1 MRQSQRE
8 TLAATLFLFP
18 NILGFLIFILGPAIF
33 SIAMGF
39 TDWTGLT
46 SAEWIGINNYVQLLN
61 DKVFLKSLRNT
72 VVYTLEFTPL
82 VILAS
87 LALALFFNRKLW
99 GINIFRVLCFLPIV
113 TDFISVAIA
122 WSWIYHFRF
131 GILNHILGFFGISR
145 IAWLGDADFA
155 MIAIVL
161 MSVWRWM
168 GYYAVILL
176 AALQSIPEDLREAAT
191 IDGASKWQVFTRIT
205 IPLLSP
211 ALFFV
216 LIMSITSSF
225 AVFEQM
231 YIMTNGGPKDSTISI
246 TMYLYQQGFR
256 FFQMGYASAIAW
268 VLFFITFIVTAFNW
282 WVRKHWVFE
291 DS

>member
-113 TDFISVAIA
+113 TDFISVAFA
-122 WSWIYHFRF
+122 WSWIYHFDLELLLLVYVRVVALSD
-131 GILNHILGFFGISR
+131 IYSR
-145 IAWLGDADFA
+145 KGNL
-155 MIAIVL
+155 
-161 MSVWRWM
+161 R
-168 GYYAVILL
+168 YLL
-176 AALQSIPEDLREAAT
+176 
-191 IDGASKWQVFTRIT
+191 
-205 IPLLSP
+205 
-211 ALFFV
+211 
-216 LIMSITSSF
+216 
-225 AVFEQM
+225 
-231 YIMTNGGPKDSTISI
+231 
-246 TMYLYQQGFR
+246 
-256 FFQMGYASAIAW
+256 
-268 VLFFITFIVTAFNW
+268 
-282 WVRKHWVFE
+282 
-291 DS
+291 